1 MAVRW
6 REQRQEGERLL
17 AEIAETASNADPIV
31 VLVMSLL
38 AAAAMADNRIAQ
50 TNWASPQNLFHACF
64 GPIGFEAVLGGRKCD
79 KKNRGKSGSAF
90 LCDRD
95 PEPRRTRRLCFLRIR
110 LE

>member
-79 KKNRGKSGSAF
+79 KKNRGESGSAF